1 MTPLQLAALEQFLAN
16 NGFTYDDYDEEA
28 GAVVYS
34 VSRDDWTMEVA
45 YGDECYYCVYND
57 VTEEAECAEITS
69 LSELMVQ
76 YDRLGKVQRYAA

>member
-1 MTPLQLAALEQFLAN
+1 MAN